1 MFGNLFLKSL
11 AETGRG
17 FVSLP
22 LFCFFIFLIKFVTNR
37 LSAIFLVNC
46 YMFIFANSPGY
57 GTNRVTTSPG
67 WNWSRSR
74 HFCVL
79 VWNLVYF
86 LSKFKKVFDHNKD
99 SEVFVPF
106 FIVDNTISSKKRF
119 LRACHSWSIRPWTA
133 TCNHWSHAGEHGW
146 SVGGYCACQR
156 GNWLQI
162 FNVMR

>member
-1 MFGNLFLKSL
+1 M

-46 YMFIFANSPGY
+46 YMFKFANSPGY

-86 LSKFKKVFDHNKD
+86 LSKFKMVFDHNKD

-106 FIVDNTISSKKRF
+106 FIVDNTISSKKSDFWEPVIPDQLGPEPPHATIGLTQGSMVDRLVGTAHAKEAIGSRF
-119 LRACHSWSIRPWTA
+119 S
-133 TCNHWSHAGEHGW
+133 
-146 SVGGYCACQR
+146 
-156 GNWLQI
+156 
-162 FNVMR
+162 M